1 VDRTN
6 DPCGRFGARAPA
18 MPPPPVVPNV
28 RFCACLGPRATTDP
42 LGFDPKPKDLA
53 NLEAKGDFRLAA
65 PEGKMASVAPRVAP
79 PGGGGAAP
87 ESAMNNTDNNSG
99 GNGGTLTGMAAV
111 EQVFH
116 FLDGPADVLSQ
127 CSKKPTS

>member
-42 LGFDPKPKDLA
+42 LGFDPKPEVPLRPEIISICSRA
-53 NLEAKGDFRLAA
+53 LGRAA
-65 PEGKMASVAPRVAP
+65 ASPRTAP
-79 PGGGGAAP
+79 
-87 ESAMNNTDNNSG
+87 
-99 GNGGTLTGMAAV
+99 
-111 EQVFH
+111 
-116 FLDGPADVLSQ
+116 
-127 CSKKPTS
+127 